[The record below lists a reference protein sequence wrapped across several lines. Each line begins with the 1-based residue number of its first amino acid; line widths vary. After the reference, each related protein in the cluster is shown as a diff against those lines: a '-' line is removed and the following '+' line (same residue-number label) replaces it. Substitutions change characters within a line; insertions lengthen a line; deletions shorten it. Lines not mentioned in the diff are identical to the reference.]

1 MIGDTDR
8 PTPGPVR
15 SSTTSTSGDRSPAVA
30 LLMTPATY
38 RSAAFLGAAER
49 LGLTVVRV
57 LDLPDPLTE
66 YWHVELGVDFT
77 RLDHA
82 AEALTGLLRDRPVD
96 AILALDDSGTLL
108 AAQVSAALHLPHNDP
123 ASALAARDKLVM
135 REALAAAGV
144 PVPRFT
150 RYPGPTDPTTIA
162 DAITYPVVVKPLRLS
177 GSRGVIRADNPAEF
191 IAAWTRTHR
200 MLVADGHS
208 PADFDLLV
216 EEYLPGVEVAVEGLL
231 TGGELQVLALFDKPD
246 PLDGPFFEETIY
258 VTPSRL
264 PIETQAL
271 IAHRTA
277 RAAAALGLR
286 EGPVH
291 AELRINERDAWPI
304 ELAGR
309 SIGGLCSSVLEFGA
323 GISLEELILRHA
335 VGLDLPPTERPG
347 EAAGVMM
354 IPIPK
359 AGLLT
364 AVHGQDDALTVP
376 GITGIEI
383 TAKLNH
389 PILPLPEGASYLGF
403 IFARGD
409 TPAAVETALREAHNH
424 LRIDIK
430 PTISMSLAG
439 T

>member
-15 SSTTSTSGDRSPAVA
+15 SSTTSTSGDRPPAVA

-49 LGLTVVRV
+49 LGLAVVRV

-82 AEALTGLLRDRPVD
+82 TDALTDLLRDRPVD

-144 PVPRFT
+144 PSRFHPLPRL
-150 RYPGPTDPTTIA
+150 TDPTTIA
-162 DAITYPVVVKPLRLS
+162 DTIAYPVVVKPLRLS
-177 GSRGVIRADNPAEF
+177 GSRGVIRADTQPSSSPPGPA
-191 IAAWTRTHR
+191 RTGCSSPTAIHR
-200 MLVADGHS
+200 PISTSSSRSIS
-208 PADFDLLV
+208 PASKS
-216 EEYLPGVEVAVEGLL
+216 PSKGLL

-264 PIETQAL
+264 PAETQAL
-271 IAHRTA
+271 IARRTA
-277 RAAAALGLR
+277 EAAAALGLR

-335 VGLDLPPTERPG
+335 VGLTFPPRAPRRSRRRDDDPHPQSRPPHRRPRPVATPSPSPASPAWRSPPSSTTPSSPPRRRQPTSASSSP
-347 EAAGVMM
+347 AAQS
-354 IPIPK
+354 PLTSK
-359 AGLLT
+359 AL
-364 AVHGQDDALTVP
+364 
-376 GITGIEI
+376 
-383 TAKLNH
+383 
-389 PILPLPEGASYLGF
+389 S
-403 IFARGD
+403 ARP
-409 TPAAVETALREAHNH
+409 TPACASRSGQQL
-424 LRIDIK
+424 
-430 PTISMSLAG
+430 PSLSRVD
-439 T
+439 